1 MSWVLQV
8 KTEYMIRGYIKRDRK
23 GKFTQN
29 RKRVER
35 NEKSER
41 RLKVMA
47 LGVLLGIL
55 AGISLDVGTREHVI
69 VKEVK
74 AEEVVVDLPEPL
86 KEVQIEVIYNWDKDK
101 IISEIEKAFPE
112 DPKTAVAIAKCE
124 SGFKVDIQSHHI
136 GKDGKQERSFSLFQ
150 IHEPSWD
157 KVATRLGFEDYKTS
171 PRDNIDMAR
180 YIYVQSGKKW
190 TAWSCYTKRMI

>member
-8 KTEYMIRGYIKRDRK
+8 KTEYMIRGYIKRDQK
-23 GKFTQN
+23 GKFTRT
-29 RKRVER
+29 RKRTER

-86 KEVQIEVIYNWDKDK
+86 KEVQVEVVYNWDKEK

-112 DPKTAVAIAKCE
+112 DPKTAVAVSKCE
-124 SGFKVDIQSHHI
+124 SGLIVDIQSNNQLSY
-136 GKDGKQERSFSLFQ
+136 GREKSWGLFQ
-150 IHEPSWD
+150 IHEPAWD
-157 KVATRLGFEDYKTS
+157 KKAKQLGFEDYKTS

-190 TAWSCYTKRMI
+190 GAWSCYTKSMI

>member
-8 KTEYMIRGYIKRDRK
+8 KTEYMIRGYIKRDQK
-23 GKFTQN
+23 GKFTRT

-86 KEVQIEVIYNWDKDK
+86 KEVQVEVVYNWDKEK

-112 DPKTAVAIAKCE
+112 DPKTAVAVSKCE
-124 SGFKVDIQSHHI
+124 SGLIVDIQSNNQLSY
-136 GKDGKQERSFSLFQ
+136 GREKSWGLFQ
-150 IHEPSWD
+150 IHEPAWD
-157 KVATRLGFEDYKTS
+157 KKAKQLGFEDYKTS

-190 TAWSCYTKRMI
+190 GAWSCYTKRMI